1 MPTVT
6 MQKPTVRVSFAP
18 SIMSSIVSTSTADVA
33 EGEPVRGNSCTVTD
47 RSDKLTS
54 VSKEL

>member
-18 SIMSSIVSTSTADVA
+18 SIMSSIVSTSTA
-33 EGEPVRGNSCTVTD
+33 EGEPVRGSSCTVTD